1 MKMTRLHILV
11 ITLFL
16 ILGQW
21 SSFEH
26 AFHDHQ
32 ASEVCDFCLNKKPLE
47 QLATN
52 SIQTFIPLS
61 HSQWY
66 VQLTP
71 RLVSNKT
78 VSYFSARAPPRFI

>member
-1 MKMTRLHILV
+1 MTRLHILV

-52 SIQTFIPLS
+52 SIQTFNPISL
-61 HSQWY
+61 SQWY
-66 VQLTP
+66 DQLTP
-71 RLVSNKT
+71 RLAFNNKL
-78 VSYFSARAPPRFI
+78 SYFSARAPPRFI